1 MSDLVF
7 SVQGES
13 ASAAKFVAKTR
24 HFKLVIDEPEDLGGT
39 DENANPVEYIL
50 AGLAGCINVVGHLVA
65 KELGFTITKL
75 NIEVTG
81 NINANKLFGHSDD
94 ERAGFKKIDLKLVPE
109 TDASIETLAKWLK
122 IVQER
127 CPVKDNLT
135 NNTPVNV
142 SVEKQYVVP

>member
-1 MSDLVF
+1 MSDLIF

-24 HFKLVIDEPEDLGGT
+24 HFKLVIDEPEGLGGT

-50 AGLAGCINVVGHLVA
+50 AGLAGCLNVVGHLVA
-65 KELGFTITKL
+65 KELGFSITKL

-81 NINANKLFGHSDD
+81 TINSDRLFGISND
-94 ERAGFKKIDLKLVPE
+94 ERAGFKNIELKLVPE
-109 TDASIETLAKWLK
+109 TNASIETLAEWLR
-122 IVQER
+122 IVQDR

-142 SVEKQYVVP
+142 SVEKQYAVQ

>member
-1 MSDLVF
+1 MSDLTF

-24 HFKLVIDEPEDLGGT
+24 QFKLVVDEPEDLGGT

-65 KELGFTITKL
+65 KELGITITKL

-81 NINANKLFGHSDD
+81 NINANKLFGLPGD
-94 ERAGFKKIDLKLVPE
+94 ERAGFKQIDLKLVPE
-109 TDASIETLAKWLK
+109 TDASIETLAEWLR

-135 NNTPVNV
+135 NSTPVHV
-142 SVEKQYVVP
+142 SVEKQYEVQ